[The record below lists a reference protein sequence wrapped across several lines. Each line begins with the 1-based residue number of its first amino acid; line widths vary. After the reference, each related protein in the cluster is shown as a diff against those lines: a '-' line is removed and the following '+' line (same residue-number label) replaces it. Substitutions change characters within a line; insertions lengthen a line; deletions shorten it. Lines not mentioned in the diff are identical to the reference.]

1 MERKERKSNFE
12 LLRIFAMVLIIAYH
26 YVYHSKYIYGLIN
39 DHDFFIRSFWLFGQV
54 GVNLFMLISGYFLVC
69 SKFSWKK
76 VIKLILEVTF
86 YYILGIIIY
95 NSLFPQFKISFNSI
109 RKFFIN
115 GFPIINGVYW
125 FAPAYI
131 IIYIFSPYIN
141 KMINALSQKEYKNL
155 LITSLVLWSILP
167 TIFGF
172 FYGTTSSL
180 LFYSSLVGVFIMYLI
195 GGYIRIYDLKF
206 MNKKSIAFSFYLIF
220 FLIELLAILIMWK
233 LNFRNVYPLYFFDGN
248 SILQVLISVSIFM
261 FFKNINMK
269 NNATINYIASTTFGI
284 YLFHDG
290 IQINVWR
297 YLFEPS
303 RKLSLP
309 LKYAIPQILFF
320 ILIIFELG
328 MCVDFIRQLL
338 EKIVVDPIFKKIFDK
353 NKSKE

>member
-1 MERKERKSNFE
+1 MEKKERKSNFE

-54 GVNLFMLISGYFLVC
+54 GVNLFMLISGYFLVR

-172 FYGTTSSL
+172 FYGTTSRL

>member
-1 MERKERKSNFE
+1 MERKDRKSNFE

-54 GVNLFMLISGYFLVC
+54 GINLFMLISGYFLVC

-115 GFPIINGVYW
+115 
-125 FAPAYI
+125 
-131 IIYIFSPYIN
+131 PYIN

-172 FYGTTSSL
+172 FYGTTSRL